1 MIHVVNNVLYKFFE
15 LIHKK
20 KNNGHKMHYFKKKKE
35 DIGIKTCVVI
45 LIQKFHNGLINVFV
59 ALRPRTYRTHQV
71 KYNYLIINY
80 INATKYCTDMFRF
93 VLLEST

>member
-1 MIHVVNNVLYKFFE
+1 MCYINSSNLY
-15 LIHKK
+15 IKK
-20 KNNGHKMHYFKKKKE
+20 KIMVIRCIISKTKE